1 MVDGPENFRLSR
13 DNNTATDGVL
23 AFSDSVVTAVRVVPE
38 PAPAFDPGG
47 PYPRTTT
54 SLRRKTRRCTT
65 CERFSAMAT
74 ARSGRYQIASARE
87 IDGEIEG
94 VAKRA
99 DGRVLTIRLRPFGA
113 GVMLPLQAPSRTGEP
128 SRLITRAYVGWTID
142 PLLRTW
148 VASRVERFNTN
159 NRVTDATVWV
169 GADRFTSEEF
179 RPLTRMPSP
188 AGTDPIRGS
197 ASFTTFW
204 DFRHGAGTITQIA
217 DGNPGPVTLIA
228 PALLPDR
235 ASSSGRPMLW
245 VAAGALVALLVMV
258 RILTSRRSTAKI
270 GSRS

>member
-1 MVDGPENFRLSR
+1 MHRLHELFL
-13 DNNTATDGVL
+13 G
-23 AFSDSVVTAVRVVPE
+23 
-38 PAPAFDPGG
+38 
-47 PYPRTTT
+47 
-54 SLRRKTRRCTT
+54 
-65 CERFSAMAT
+65 AMAT

-99 DGRVLTIRLRPFGA
+99 DGRVLTIRLRPFGDA
-113 GVMLPLQAPSRTGEP
+113 GAMLPVASTITHEGEP
-128 SRLITRAYVGWTID
+128 SRLITRATYVGWTID

-179 RPLTRMPSP
+179 RPLARMPSP